1 MNGTVAASAR
11 EEWRRHWTVVLAGLA
26 GMSLSA
32 VPSYGLGLFIHP
44 LETEFGWSRAG
55 ISAALT
61 IYAVVNI
68 LTLPLGGWLLDRV
81 GARRLGVIGVVGYC
95 CGLAAL
101 SLATPSIWSW
111 WALWVLLGLLAIG
124 IKTGIWSKAITSFFH
139 HGRGVAVAVMA
150 SGAGIAAIFLPP
162 LVLGL
167 MEPYG
172 WRVAMVGMA
181 AAFLV
186 VVFPLLYLFLYDS
199 TDRAVQKQVVETRT
213 DAAKILLGWTAR
225 EGLRKRQFWQIAI
238 AALIATGTMTA
249 LTVHIIP
256 ILVHEGMPRSQAVTL
271 FSLVGG
277 LSVVARLMVG
287 YVFDR
292 VAHPIVG
299 ALSIAGP
306 GIPALFLLL
315 LEPTTTTMVLA
326 VVALGIAIG
335 GEYDA
340 VIYLCSRFFGLKAF
354 GVLFSVVGSILSL
367 GVATGPL
374 LAGRVF
380 DLTGSYDLF
389 LMGTVPAC
397 AVAGL
402 LIYTLGR
409 YPDHGGPAAHQ

>member
-1 MNGTVAASAR
+1 MNGMAVGTAR

-32 VPSYGLGLFIHP
+32 IPSYGLGLFIHP

-61 IYAVVNI
+61 IFAVVNI
-68 LTLPLGGWLLDRV
+68 LTLPAGGWLLDRI
-81 GARRLGVIGVVGYC
+81 GARRLGVFGVICYC
-95 CGLAAL
+95 SGLALL
-101 SLATPSIWSW
+101 SLATSSIWSW
-111 WALWVLLGLLAIG
+111 WALWVLVGLTGIG

-150 SGAGIAAIFLPP
+150 SGGGVAAIFLPR
-162 LVLGL
+162 LVTGL
-167 MEPYG
+167 IEPYG

-181 AAFLV
+181 ATFLAV
-186 VVFPLLYLFLYDS
+186 VLPLLWLFLYDS
-199 TDRAVQKQVVETRT
+199 TDRAVKDRTVETRV
-213 DAAKILLGWTAR
+213 DAARTLPGWSAK
-225 EGLRKRQFWQIAI
+225 EGLRKRQFWQLGI

-256 ILVHEGMPRSQAVTL
+256 IMVQSGMPRSQAVTL
-271 FSLVGG
+271 FSLVGF
-277 LSVVARLMVG
+277 LSVAARLTVG
-287 YVFDR
+287 FIFDR
-292 VAHPIVG
+292 VSHPLVG

-306 GIPALFLLL
+306 GVPALFLLL

-340 VIYLCSRFFGLKAF
+340 VIYLCSRFFGVKAF
-354 GVLFSVVGSILSL
+354 GVLFSIVGSMVSL
-367 GVATGPL
+367 GVAIGPL
-374 LAGRVF
+374 LAGRTF
-380 DLTGSYDLF
+380 DLTGSYELF

-397 AVAGL
+397 ALAGL
-402 LIYTLGR
+402 LVYTLGR
-409 YPDHGGPAAHQ
+409 YPDHGRTASH